1 MIPLEHDDDGQIAEH
16 RGETADLIIDSSVLN
31 ANSKIKQHPSML
43 VK

>member
-1 MIPLEHDDDGQIAEH
+1 MIRLDYDDDGQMVEH